1 MDTTD
6 NTVEPST
13 AEVLAEVKRRQAQS
27 RPSMSE
33 RQRRVVIAADR
44 FVFWLAK
51 HWLAVFNTLAFLY
64 VGLPFLAPVLMALGA
79 KGPASVIH
87 AIYRPM
93 CHQLPF
99 RSWFL
104 FGPQFAYTLPELAQR
119 VGMDAVP
126 DASVRAF
133 VGNEALGYKVAL
145 CQRDTAIYGAILIF
159 GLVYGPLR
167 RRWKVPPLPWWAYLG
182 FGIVPMMLDGGYQF
196 LSYALALLWP
206 QSPVSPHETTPVLRV
221 ITGGLFGLGTIWL
234 AYPYVQ
240 ETMEELRETL
250 HRRFGWQ

>member
-1 MDTTD
+1 MG
-6 NTVEPST
+6 
-13 AEVLAEVKRRQAQS
+13 
-27 RPSMSE
+27 E

-44 FVFWLAK
+44 FVFWLSK

-64 VGLPFLAPVLMALGA
+64 VGLPFLAPALMALGA
-79 KGPASVIH
+79 KGPALVIH

-119 VGMDAVP
+119 VGMDAMP
-126 DASVRAF
+126 DPSVRAF

-221 ITGGLFGLGTIWL
+221 ITGGLFGLSTIWL

-250 HRRFGWQ
+250 HQRFGWQ

>member
-27 RPSMSE
+27 RPPMSE

-51 HWLAVFNTLAFLY
+51 HWLA
-64 VGLPFLAPVLMALGA
+64 
-79 KGPASVIH
+79 SVIH

-104 FGPQFAYTLPELAQR
+104 LGPQFAYTLPELAQR
-119 VGMDAVP
+119 VGMDAVSDP
-126 DASVRAF
+126 SVRAF

-221 ITGGLFGLGTIWL
+221 ITGGLFGLSTIWL

-250 HRRFGWQ
+250 HRRFGWR